1 MFLDQNRAPLLDAL
15 IAHHAEGVH
24 PFHVPGHKHGVGAR
38 DLLSLFG
45 QTTLSF
51 DLNAMHDLDDAC
63 NPVGVI
69 DEAQRLAAHLFGADH
84 AHFLVNGNTQ
94 GIHSMMLSAVGPG
107 EQIVLPRNCHRSA
120 ITGLI
125 LSGGLP
131 IYVPVE
137 IDAHLG
143 VATGPT
149 VQSVRATLE
158 KNPFVCALF
167 VVNPSYYGFATDIEG
182 MVRAAH
188 DHRAA
193 ALVDEAHG
201 THLSFH
207 PDFPANAMS
216 VGADM
221 SAVSMHKTGG
231 SLTQSA
237 ILLSKG
243 ERVPHDILK
252 ESIDLIRST
261 SASYLLMVS
270 LDTARRSLAQDAPGQ
285 FERVLQLARFARTE
299 INLIEGLYSPGK
311 EICRPDSSVFNY
323 DESKLLIHCASA
335 GFTGFEMERLLRDRF
350 SIQVELAD
358 MNNVLALITIGTREE
373 DILHLVGSL
382 KTIVLGNNRKHSRPT
397 VPPPLMPDV
406 ISSPRQAFYS
416 PKKFMPLSGSAGQI
430 SGEMLMSYPPG
441 IPIICPGERMTQDI
455 IDYVRVLKEQGSLLQ
470 GTADPLAENIRVLGA

>member
-252 ESIDLIRST
+252 ESIDLILMDVNMPKMDGIECTRQIRILEQNGRLKRTPIIIVTASIAQEDT
-261 SASYLLMVS
+261 RLCYEAGIDDLLFKPFKSA
-270 LDTARRSLAQDAPGQ
+270 
-285 FERVLQLARFARTE
+285 E
-299 INLIEGLYSPGK
+299 LIEKMKPFLPTNLPIK
-311 EICRPDSSVFNY
+311 PNDQ
-323 DESKLLIHCASA
+323 IH
-335 GFTGFEMERLLRDRF
+335 
-350 SIQVELAD
+350 
-358 MNNVLALITIGTREE
+358 
-373 DILHLVGSL
+373 
-382 KTIVLGNNRKHSRPT
+382 
-397 VPPPLMPDV
+397 
-406 ISSPRQAFYS
+406 
-416 PKKFMPLSGSAGQI
+416 
-430 SGEMLMSYPPG
+430 
-441 IPIICPGERMTQDI
+441 
-455 IDYVRVLKEQGSLLQ
+455 
-470 GTADPLAENIRVLGA
+470 